1 MSSFEFEPIVE
12 SYTLEQSVY
21 CIQCV
26 LSRVPLKEDKKKI
39 KEKMKRIFF
48 FFLFL
53 PEGGGGSC
61 LTVCI
66 RYAPRLWEGFGF
78 FGNMCV
84 MIVLLYC
91 TTGYVSFF
99 IVGFLHSLEFHFS
112 ICVCD
117 CVCVIV
123 HCLGGCGHLRLQPGK
138 RSQFQCH
145 LQLSRQNGA
154 VPQRRRDPVHPRR
167 HSRFVYLF
175 I

>member
-1 MSSFEFEPIVE
+1 M
-12 SYTLEQSVY
+12 
-21 CIQCV
+21 
-26 LSRVPLKEDKKKI
+26 
-39 KEKMKRIFF
+39 
-48 FFLFL
+48 
-53 PEGGGGSC
+53 
-61 LTVCI
+61 TVCI

-91 TTGYVSFF
+91 TTGYVFFF

-175 I
+175 IYLFKTKNRIRLGLWFEIQRETSSDKNLNFPFIIIF